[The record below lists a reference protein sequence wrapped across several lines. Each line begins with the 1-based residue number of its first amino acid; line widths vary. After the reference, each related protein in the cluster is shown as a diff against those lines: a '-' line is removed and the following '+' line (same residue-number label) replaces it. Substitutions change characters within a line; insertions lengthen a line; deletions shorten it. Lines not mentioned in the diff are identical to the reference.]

1 MTKVPSTKAMLA
13 ELNKTLKLM
22 NKKQLGS
29 WKGSKEQLKARM
41 EKADKDL
48 GEYRLKQREAAAA
61 AYGKEIL
68 DRIEYYNSFAV
79 AVDGF
84 KTIKVENFT
93 MTPDELE
100 TRIKAVR
107 IAHREKIANEGQPKA
122 KPTVTVKVP
131 AAKAEKKKAKK
142 TTKATSDSPL
152 TPILDEIG
160 MTGKVARTK
169 LRKAFG
175 SEWKSMSTKE
185 IRKFLTK

>member
-48 GEYRLKQREAAAA
+48 GEYKTKIKETAAA

-122 KPTVTVKVP
+122 KAPVTVKVP
-131 AAKAEKKKAKK
+131 AAKAEKKKA
-142 TTKATSDSPL
+142 KATSDSPL